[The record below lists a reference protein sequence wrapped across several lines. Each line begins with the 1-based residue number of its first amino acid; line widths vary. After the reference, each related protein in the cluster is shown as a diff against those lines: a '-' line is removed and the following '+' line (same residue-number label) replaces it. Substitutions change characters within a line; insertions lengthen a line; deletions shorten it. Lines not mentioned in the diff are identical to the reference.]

1 MSDIHKDETSQ
12 NNLKTQMKID
22 LEKNKWLISMIEQ
35 KFQAYLDL
43 ALKIFLKNEF
53 ILKSFWNGIVIKLNQ
68 SNNLQN
74 SKHYI

>member
-43 ALKIFLKNEF
+43 ALKIFVKNEF
-53 ILKSFWNGIVIKLNQ
+53 ILKSFWNGIVIKLNK

-74 SKHYI
+74 SKPYI

>member
-43 ALKIFLKNEF
+43 ALKIFVKNEF
-53 ILKSFWNGIVIKLNQ
+53 ILKIFWNGIVIKLNKC
-68 SNNLQN
+68 NNLQN
-74 SKHYI
+74 SKPYI